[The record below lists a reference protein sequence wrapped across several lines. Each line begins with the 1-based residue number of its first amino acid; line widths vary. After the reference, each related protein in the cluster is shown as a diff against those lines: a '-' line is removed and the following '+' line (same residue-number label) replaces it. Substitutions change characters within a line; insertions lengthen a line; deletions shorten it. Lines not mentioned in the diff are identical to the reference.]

1 MIIKLS
7 EVNIYMKAIFASK
20 LYKASRRKDK
30 IRAALDNPINAELVQ
45 QLRVYLDDEYINKD
59 YLEPDDPSYDSNSD
73 SDNKDTRSI
82 DKPPISP
89 KSPTPVKF
97 HPNSPLDIPDNPMDG
112 DDPMSGAYDDGEND
126 KNSSPEDNSNMSD
139 NPNISESSNLNGE
152 NITSQTSL
160 YKVPE
165 VLPIISPD
173 VVSEIKGTL
182 NMRQDTSGVNRV
194 LYKDDS
200 EIWVYYND
208 KINLNNVMGPVIEL
222 LNASGYTYLDF
233 NRLARTDN
241 AIVFQVYVCDTSSN
255 IEPIGSSGN
264 HGKE

>member
-1 MIIKLS
+1 
-7 EVNIYMKAIFASK
+7 MKAIFASK

-45 QLRVYLDDEYINKD
+45 QLRVYLDDEYINED
-59 YLEPDDPSYDSNSD
+59 YLEPDDHSSDSNSEPNNND
-73 SDNKDTRSI
+73 DTKLN
-82 DKPPISP
+82 DKSSTSF

-97 HPNSPLDIPDNPMDG
+97 HPNSPLDIPDDHMDG
-112 DDPMSGAYDDGEND
+112 DNYMPGVDDNGEND
-126 KNSSPEDNSNMSD
+126 KNPSTKDNSDTSD

-160 YKVPE
+160 YHMPDAS
-165 VLPIISPD
+165 PTISPD
-173 VVSEIKGTL
+173 IVSEIKGTL

-200 EIWVYYND
+200 ELWIYYND

-264 HGKE
+264 DVKE